1 MERLP
6 HVHERN
12 GRDHVRGIEAEL
24 VCQLMASGRRL
35 AIVDVRT
42 TDERRRGF
50 IRDSISVPMHR
61 LLSERSRLDPFKYD
75 LVVVVSED
83 GVSSRLAGLELEFAG
98 FSEVRTLE
106 GGIARWTALG
116 YPLDGRPT

>member
-1 MERLP
+1 M
-6 HVHERN
+6 
-12 GRDHVRGIEAEL
+12 
-24 VCQLMASGRRL
+24 CQLMASGRRL
-35 AIVDVRT
+35 ATVDVRT
-42 TDERRRGF
+42 ADEHRRGF